1 MYSKKE
7 KRMKAIIALA
17 AVMCSFI
24 VYGSLVSATSPN
36 NVIVASVNYVDEK
49 FNQIMQKVN
58 QLEARIGTGGTPSV
72 PTYPGTQPGQQVSSE
87 ALQKLEEK
95 IDKLEGRIKNADF
108 VARAASE
115 SSKYSVVVL
124 EKGQTLIAGDVIEFI
139 VRSGVCTAIEGA
151 NGDGIADMTSGDGK
165 DFYTGDQLPKNHYM
179 LISRPDGRGI
189 KAVSDT
195 VYLMV
200 KGMYSIYLADN

>member
-72 PTYPGTQPGQQVSSE
+72 PTYPNTAGQQVSSE
-87 ALQKLEEK
+87 AAEAEEK

-124 EKGQTLIAGDVIEFI
+124 EKAKPL
-139 VRSGVCTAIEGA
+139 
-151 NGDGIADMTSGDGK
+151 
-165 DFYTGDQLPKNHYM
+165 LPAM
-179 LISRPDGRGI
+179 
-189 KAVSDT
+189 
-195 VYLMV
+195 
-200 KGMYSIYLADN
+200 